1 MDNIKIFE
9 NNEFGS
15 VRTAIIDNEPVFC
28 LADVCKA
35 LDIGNISQLKTRLK
49 KDGVITNEVIDAL
62 GRTQKATFINESN
75 LYKTIFQSRKPSAER
90 FTDWVTS
97 EVLPSIRKNGGYIA
111 GQESL
116 SDDELLAKALMVAQN
131 KIAEKD
137 RQIER
142 MKPKEIFAD
151 AVSAS
156 ETSILV
162 GELAKLIKQN
172 GIDIGQNRLFQKLRD
187 MGYLTKKNYPTQK
200 AMDLKLF
207 EIVERTITAANGS
220 TKITQTPKV
229 TGKGQ
234 QYFINKFLKSGVSA

>member
-9 NNEFGS
+9 NSEFGEI
-15 VRTAIIDNEPVFC
+15 RTVTVDNEPMFC
-28 LADVCKA
+28 LSDVC
-35 LDIGNISQLKTRLK
+35 R
-49 KDGVITNEVIDAL
+49 AL
-62 GRTQKATFINESN
+62 GLTQPSKVKERLNEKGVNSIPTLTAGGEQKLLYINESN
-75 LYKTIFQSRKPSAER
+75 LYKAIFQSRKESAER

-234 QYFINKFLKSGVSA
+234 QYFINKFLKSS